1 MNGVIVVDKPADWT
15 SHDVVLHLRRI
26 LRIKKIGHTGTLDPL
41 ATGVLLITIGQATK
55 LFPYLSRMDKTY
67 SGEVRFGQATETY
80 DSQGGPIG
88 PECSDF
94 PEEKDLRKISESF
107 KGEIIQIP
115 PSFSAKK
122 VNGQP
127 AFKLARQ
134 GLTPNLSPIKVKIY
148 RFLIIEYQPPV
159 LKFLIECSSGTYI
172 RTLAHDLGQ
181 KLGCGAHL
189 SQLRR
194 LAVGK
199 YTEEEAFNLDQIKE
213 MVDKLEFSK
222 FIIPM
227 ENLLPDYPAIW
238 LSEISSKAF
247 LHGSRISLDQVIRAS
262 LVRHL
267 PSTEPAYRILSEE
280 GKLLGLANFNQ
291 ENLFFQPVL
300 VFKT

>member
-267 PSTEPAYRILSEE
+267 PSTEPAYRILSKE